1 MGFKDALERDIRT
14 FVSANEFGEIH
25 SFGGRA
31 LNMIVENDTETPSPL
46 AYAEGIS
53 AYRKIVHVHLD
64 ELGYIPA
71 EGMTAEFD
79 GTQYLITNVE
89 DARGII
95 KITLEGNVR

>member
-1 MGFKDALERDIRT
+1 MSFKDAMARDIRT
-14 FVSANEFGEIH
+14 FVSRDEFGETH

-53 AYRKIVHVHLD
+53 TYRKIVHVHTD
-64 ELGYIPA
+64 ELGYMPE
-71 EGMTAEFD
+71 EGMTAELD
-79 GTQYLITNVE
+79 GTQHVITNVE